1 MPAIHTGS
9 RAWPAPTCLDG
20 KFVLNHN
27 NNYQWRATHVREAA
41 GEKNMDE
48 NQAFRAM
55 VVREEAG
62 GYSRRL
68 EERQIADLPAGEV
81 LIRVA
86 YSSLNYK
93 DALSASGNRGVTRR
107 YPHTPGV
114 DAAGVVAASSD
125 PRFRPGD
132 EVLACCYDL
141 GMNTAGG
148 FGQYIRVP
156 AGWVLP
162 LPAGLSLRESMV
174 YGTGGFTAA
183 NSVERLL
190 AHGVRPEQGKVLVT
204 GASGGVGCFSVAI
217 LAKEGFRV
225 TAVSGKES
233 ARELLTSLGASEI
246 ISRGQ
251 AVDTSGRLILKGK
264 WGGVVDTV
272 GGEILSTALKST
284 RYGGAVTCCGNVAG
298 PEFSANVFPFILRG
312 IALLGIDSAE
322 CAMARRELLWGKLA
336 GAWRVAGVE
345 AITTEITLAEL
356 DGAIERILKGQV
368 QGRVVVRL
376 WD

>member
-1 MPAIHTGS
+1 MNESQIF
-9 RAWPAPTCLDG
+9 C
-20 KFVLNHN
+20 
-27 NNYQWRATHVREAA
+27 
-41 GEKNMDE
+41 
-48 NQAFRAM
+48 AM
-55 VVREEAG
+55 VVREEDG
-62 GYSRRL
+62 CCIRGL
-68 EERQIADLPAGEV
+68 EERRIADLPKGEI

-93 DALSASGNRGVTRR
+93 DGLSAIGNRGVTRR
-107 YPHTPGV
+107 YPHTPGI
-114 DAAGVVAASSD
+114 DAAGVVVESSD
-125 PRFRPGD
+125 RRFRPGD

-141 GMNTAGG
+141 GMNSPGG

-156 AGWVLP
+156 AAWVMRLP
-162 LPAGLSLRESMV
+162 TGLTLRESMV

-190 AHGVRPEQGKVLVT
+190 ACGVRPEQGKVLVT

-217 LAKEGFRV
+217 LAREGFSV

-233 ARELLTSLGASEI
+233 ARELLTNLGAAEI
-246 ISRGQ
+246 IGREQ
-251 AVDTSGRLILKGK
+251 ATDTSGKMILKGK
-264 WGGVVDTV
+264 WAGVVDTV
-272 GGEILSTALKST
+272 GGEILATALKST

-298 PEFSANVFPFILRG
+298 PEFAANVFPFILRG

-322 CAMARRELLWGKLA
+322 CPMTRREMLWGKLA
-336 GAWRVAGVE
+336 GEWKIPGLAV
-345 AITTEITLAEL
+345 ITTEIGLAEL
-356 DGAIERILKGQV
+356 DGAITSILKGQI

>member
-1 MPAIHTGS
+1 MQMEET
-9 RAWPAPTCLDG
+9 
-20 KFVLNHN
+20 
-27 NNYQWRATHVREAA
+27 
-41 GEKNMDE
+41 
-48 NQAFRAM
+48 FRAL
-55 VVREEAG
+55 VVREEG
-62 GYSRRL
+62 GGHVRRL
-68 EERQIADLPAGEV
+68 EERRIGELPAGAV
-81 LIRVA
+81 LVRVL

-93 DALSASGNRGVTRR
+93 DGLSATGNRGVTRR
-107 YPHTPGV
+107 YPHTPGI
-114 DAAGVVAASSD
+114 DAAGVVAASDD

-132 EVLACCYDL
+132 QVLVCCYDL

-156 AGWVLP
+156 AEWVMD
-162 LPAGLSLRESMV
+162 LPAGLPLRESMV
-174 YGTGGFTAA
+174 FGTGGFTAA

-190 AHGVRPEQGKVLVT
+190 AHGVRPGQGKVLVT

-217 LAKEGFRV
+217 LAREGFRV

-233 ARELLTSLGASEI
+233 ARELLTTLGASEI
-246 ISRGQ
+246 IGR
-251 AVDTSGRLILKGK
+251 AEATDTSGRLILKGK
-264 WGGVVDTV
+264 WAGVVDTV

-322 CAMARRELLWGKLA
+322 CPMARREMLWGKLA
-336 GAWRVAGVE
+336 AEWKVAGLE
-345 AITTEITLAEL
+345 PITTEIGLEEL
-356 DGAIERILKGQV
+356 DGAITRILKGQV

>member
-1 MPAIHTGS
+1 
-9 RAWPAPTCLDG
+9 
-20 KFVLNHN
+20 
-27 NNYQWRATHVREAA
+27 
-41 GEKNMDE
+41 MDAK
-48 NQAFRAM
+48 QTFGAL

-62 GYSRRL
+62 GFSRRL
-68 EERQIADLPAGEV
+68 EERRIADLPVGEV
-81 LIRVA
+81 LVRVS

-93 DALSASGNRGVTRR
+93 DGLSAIGNRGVTRR

-114 DAAGVVAASSD
+114 DAAGVVAESRD
-125 PRFRPGD
+125 PRFRVGD
-132 EVLACCYDL
+132 QVLVCCYDL
-141 GMNTAGG
+141 GMNTPGG

-156 AGWVLP
+156 AAWVMP
-162 LPAGLSLRESMV
+162 LPVGLTMRESMI

-190 AHGVRPEQGKVLVT
+190 AHGVRPEQGKILVT

-217 LAKEGFRV
+217 LAREGFRV

-233 ARELLTSLGASEI
+233 ARELLATLGATEI
-246 ISRGQ
+246 ISRAQ
-251 AVDTSGRLILKGK
+251 AVDSSGRMILKGK
-264 WGGVVDTV
+264 WAGVIDTV

-312 IALLGIDSAE
+312 VALLGIDSAE
-322 CAMARRELLWGKLA
+322 CPMARRKMLWGKLA
-336 GAWRVAGVE
+336 NEWQVAGLAAV
-345 AITTEITLAEL
+345 TTEIGLDEL
-356 DGAIERILKGQV
+356 DGAITRILKGQV

-376 WD
+376 WND

>member
-1 MPAIHTGS
+1 MDTGQS
-9 RAWPAPTCLDG
+9 
-20 KFVLNHN
+20 
-27 NNYQWRATHVREAA
+27 
-41 GEKNMDE
+41 
-48 NQAFRAM
+48 FRAL
-55 VVREEAG
+55 VVREEPG
-62 GYSRRL
+62 GYGRRL
-68 EERQIADLPAGEV
+68 EERRIGDLPAGEV

-93 DALSASGNRGVTRR
+93 DGLSAIGNRGVTRR

-114 DAAGVVAASSD
+114 DAAGVVVESSD
-125 PRFRPGD
+125 PRFAPGE
-132 EVLACCYDL
+132 EVLVCCYDL
-141 GMNTAGG
+141 GMNTPGG

-156 AGWVLP
+156 AAWVMP

-217 LAKEGFRV
+217 LAREGFRV

-233 ARELLTSLGASEI
+233 ARGLLTSLGASEI
-246 ISRGQ
+246 IGREQ

-264 WGGVVDTV
+264 WAGVVDTV

-298 PEFSANVFPFILRG
+298 PEFAANVFPFILRG

-322 CAMARRELLWGKLA
+322 CPMARREMLWAKLA
-336 GAWRVAGVE
+336 SGWQVPELA
-345 AITTEITLAEL
+345 AITSEIGLAEL
-356 DGAIERILKGQV
+356 DGAIDRILKGQI

>member
-1 MPAIHTGS
+1 M
-9 RAWPAPTCLDG
+9 
-20 KFVLNHN
+20 
-27 NNYQWRATHVREAA
+27 RATES
-41 GEKNMDE
+41 
-48 NQAFRAM
+48 FRAL
-55 VVREEAG
+55 VVREEEG
-62 GYSRRL
+62 GYVRRL
-68 EERQIADLPAGEV
+68 EERQLADLPAGEV
-81 LIRVA
+81 LVRVS

-93 DALSASGNRGVTRR
+93 DGLSAVGNRGVTRR

-114 DAAGVVAASSD
+114 DAAGVVAESRD

-132 EVLACCYDL
+132 QVIVCCYDL
-141 GMNTAGG
+141 GMNTPGG

-156 AGWVLP
+156 AAWVMQ
-162 LPAGLSLRESMV
+162 LPAGLTLRESMV

-217 LAKEGFRV
+217 LAREGFKV

-233 ARELLTSLGASEI
+233 ARELLTSLGATEI
-246 ISRGQ
+246 IGREQ
-251 AVDTSGRLILKGK
+251 AVDTSGRMILKGK
-264 WGGVVDTV
+264 WAGVVDTV

-322 CAMARRELLWGKLA
+322 CAMARRELLWAKLA
-336 GAWRVAGVE
+336 NDWQVPGLAE
-345 AITTEITLAEL
+345 ITTEIGLEEL
-356 DGAIERILKGQV
+356 DGAIGRILKGQV
-368 QGRVVVRL
+368 QGRLVVRL
-376 WD
+376 WDR

>member
-1 MPAIHTGS
+1 MNES
-9 RAWPAPTCLDG
+9 RTFSAL
-20 KFVLNHN
+20 
-27 NNYQWRATHVREAA
+27 
-41 GEKNMDE
+41 
-48 NQAFRAM
+48 
-55 VVREEAG
+55 VVREVEG
-62 GYSRRL
+62 RWLRSL
-68 EERQIADLPAGEV
+68 EERRIGDLPQGEI

-93 DALSASGNRGVTRR
+93 DGLSAIGNRGVTRR
-107 YPHTPGV
+107 YPHTPGI
-114 DAAGVVAASSD
+114 DAAGVVVESRD
-125 PRFRPGD
+125 PRFAPGE

-141 GMNTAGG
+141 GMNSPGG

-156 AGWVLP
+156 AAWVMRLP
-162 LPAGLSLRESMV
+162 IGLTLRESMV

-190 AHGVRPEQGKVLVT
+190 ACGVRPEQGKVLVT

-217 LAKEGFRV
+217 LAREGFKV

-233 ARELLTSLGASEI
+233 ARELLTNLGATEI
-246 ISRGQ
+246 IGREQ
-251 AVDTSGRLILKGK
+251 ATDTSGKMILKGR
-264 WGGVVDTV
+264 WAGVVDTV
-272 GGEILSTALKST
+272 GGEILATALKST

-298 PEFSANVFPFILRG
+298 PEFTANVFPFILRG

-322 CAMARRELLWGKLA
+322 CPMARREMLWRKLA
-336 GAWRVAGVE
+336 AEWKIPGLA
-345 AITTEITLAEL
+345 AITSEIGLAEL
-356 DGAIERILKGQV
+356 DEAIARILKGQV

>member
-1 MPAIHTGS
+1 MSAIQS
-9 RAWPAPTCLDG
+9 
-20 KFVLNHN
+20 
-27 NNYQWRATHVREAA
+27 
-41 GEKNMDE
+41 
-48 NQAFRAM
+48 FRAL

-62 GYSRRL
+62 AYVRRL
-68 EERQIADLPAGEV
+68 EERQFSDLPVGEV
-81 LIRVA
+81 LVRVS

-93 DALSASGNRGVTRR
+93 DGLSAIGNRGVTRR

-114 DAAGVVAASSD
+114 DAAGVVAESRD
-125 PRFRPGD
+125 PRFRVGD
-132 EVLACCYDL
+132 QVLVCCYDL
-141 GMNTAGG
+141 GMNTPGG

-156 AGWVLP
+156 AAWVMP
-162 LPAGLSLRESMV
+162 LPVGLTMRESMI

-190 AHGVRPEQGKVLVT
+190 AHGVRPEQGKVLVS
-204 GASGGVGCFSVAI
+204 GASGGVGSFSVAI
-217 LAKEGFRV
+217 LAREGFRV

-233 ARELLTSLGASEI
+233 ARELLTTLGATEI
-246 ISRGQ
+246 ISRTQ
-251 AVDTSGRLILKGK
+251 AIDSSGRMILKGK
-264 WGGVVDTV
+264 WAGVIDTV

-312 IALLGIDSAE
+312 VALLGIDSAE
-322 CAMARRELLWGKLA
+322 CPMARREMLWGKLA
-336 GAWRVAGVE
+336 NEWQVAGLA
-345 AITTEITLAEL
+345 AITTEIGLDEL
-356 DGAIERILKGQV
+356 DGEISRILKGQV

>member
-1 MPAIHTGS
+1 MNESESFCA
-9 RAWPAPTCLDG
+9 L
-20 KFVLNHN
+20 
-27 NNYQWRATHVREAA
+27 
-41 GEKNMDE
+41 
-48 NQAFRAM
+48 
-55 VVREEAG
+55 VVREEEG
-62 GYSRRL
+62 CCVRSL
-68 EERQIADLPAGEV
+68 EERRIADLPKGEV

-93 DALSASGNRGVTRR
+93 DGLSATGNRGVTRR
-107 YPHTPGV
+107 YPHTPGI
-114 DAAGVVAASSD
+114 DAAGVVVESSE

-141 GMNTAGG
+141 GMNSPGG

-156 AGWVLP
+156 AAWVMRRP
-162 LPAGLSLRESMV
+162 SGLTLWESMV

-190 AHGVRPEQGKVLVT
+190 ACGVRPEQGKVLVS

-217 LAKEGFRV
+217 LAREGFKV

-233 ARELLTSLGASEI
+233 ARELLTSLGATEI
-246 ISRGQ
+246 ISREQ
-251 AVDTSGRLILKGK
+251 AVDHSGRLILKGK
-264 WGGVVDTV
+264 WAGVVDTV
-272 GGEILSTALKST
+272 GGEILATALKST

-298 PEFSANVFPFILRG
+298 PEFAANVFPFILRG

-322 CAMARRELLWGKLA
+322 CPMARREMLWGKLA
-336 GAWRVAGVE
+336 GEWKIPGLA
-345 AITTEITLAEL
+345 AITTEIGLAEL
-356 DGAIERILKGQV
+356 DGAITRILKGQV

>member
-1 MPAIHTGS
+1 M
-9 RAWPAPTCLDG
+9 
-20 KFVLNHN
+20 
-27 NNYQWRATHVREAA
+27 EAEQTFWA
-41 GEKNMDE
+41 L
-48 NQAFRAM
+48 
-55 VVREEAG
+55 VVREEG
-62 GYSRRL
+62 GGHVRRL
-68 EERQIADLPAGEV
+68 EERRVGDLPAGEV
-81 LIRVA
+81 LVRVS

-93 DALSASGNRGVTRR
+93 DALSATGNRGVTRR
-107 YPHTPGV
+107 YPHTPGI
-114 DAAGVVAASSD
+114 DAAGVVAASVD

-132 EVLACCYDL
+132 EVVVSCYDL
-141 GMNTAGG
+141 GMNTPGG

-156 AGWVLP
+156 AAWVLP
-162 LPAGLSLRESMV
+162 LPAGLTLRESMV

-217 LAKEGFRV
+217 LAREGFKV

-233 ARELLTSLGASEI
+233 ARELLAALGASEVI
-246 ISRGQ
+246 GRAEAI
-251 AVDTSGRLILKGK
+251 DTSGRLILKGK
-264 WGGVVDTV
+264 WAGVVDTV
-272 GGEILSTALKST
+272 GGEVLATALKST

-322 CAMARRELLWGKLA
+322 CPMARRQLLWAKLA
-336 GAWRVAGVE
+336 GEWRVGGLE
-345 AITTEITLAEL
+345 AITTEIGLAEL
-356 DGAIERILKGQV
+356 YGAIARILKGQV

>member
-1 MPAIHTGS
+1 M
-9 RAWPAPTCLDG
+9 
-20 KFVLNHN
+20 
-27 NNYQWRATHVREAA
+27 RATES
-41 GEKNMDE
+41 
-48 NQAFRAM
+48 FRAL

-62 GYSRRL
+62 GYVRRL
-68 EERQIADLPAGEV
+68 EERQLADLPAGEV
-81 LIRVA
+81 LVRVR

-93 DALSASGNRGVTRR
+93 DALSAIGNRGVTRR

-114 DAAGVVAASSD
+114 DAAGVVVESCD
-125 PRFRPGD
+125 PRFRPGA
-132 EVLACCYDL
+132 EVLVCCYDL
-141 GMNTAGG
+141 GMNTPGG

-156 AGWVLP
+156 AAWVMKLP
-162 LPAGLSLRESMV
+162 VGLALRESMI

-217 LAKEGFRV
+217 LARAGFKV

-233 ARELLTSLGASEI
+233 ARELLTSLGATEI
-246 ISRGQ
+246 IGREQ
-251 AVDTSGRLILKGK
+251 AVDTSGRMILKGK
-264 WGGVVDTV
+264 WAGVVDTV

-312 IALLGIDSAE
+312 VALLGIDSAE
-322 CAMARRELLWGKLA
+322 CPMARREMLWGRLA
-336 GAWRVAGVE
+336 SEWQVAGLA
-345 AITTEITLAEL
+345 AITTEIGLEEL
-356 DGAIERILKGQV
+356 DGAISRILQGQV

>member
-1 MPAIHTGS
+1 MSA
-9 RAWPAPTCLDG
+9 
-20 KFVLNHN
+20 VQN
-27 NNYQWRATHVREAA
+27 
-41 GEKNMDE
+41 
-48 NQAFRAM
+48 FRAL
-55 VVREEAG
+55 VVREENG
-62 GYSRRL
+62 GYVRRL
-68 EERQIADLPAGEV
+68 EERQISDLPAGEV
-81 LIRVA
+81 LIRVS

-93 DALSASGNRGVTRR
+93 DGLSAIGNRGVTRR
-107 YPHTPGV
+107 DPHTPGV
-114 DAAGVVAASSD
+114 DAAGVVAESRD
-125 PRFRPGD
+125 PRFRAGD
-132 EVLACCYDL
+132 QVLACCYDL
-141 GMNTAGG
+141 GMNTPGG

-156 AGWVLP
+156 AAWVMP

-190 AHGVRPEQGKVLVT
+190 AHGVRPDQGKVLVT

-217 LAKEGFRV
+217 LAREGFKV

-246 ISRGQ
+246 IGREQ
-251 AVDTSGRLILKGK
+251 AVDNSGRMILKGK
-264 WGGVVDTV
+264 WAGVVDTV

-312 IALLGIDSAE
+312 VALLGIDSAE
-322 CAMARRELLWGKLA
+322 CAMAWRELLWGKLA
-336 GAWRVAGVE
+336 REWRVEGLE
-345 AITTEITLAEL
+345 AITTEIGLDEL
-356 DGAIERILKGQV
+356 DGAIARILKGQV

-376 WD
+376 WDK

>member
-1 MPAIHTGS
+1 
-9 RAWPAPTCLDG
+9 
-20 KFVLNHN
+20 
-27 NNYQWRATHVREAA
+27 
-41 GEKNMDE
+41 MDNE
-48 NQAFRAM
+48 QNFRAL
-55 VVREEAG
+55 VVRETGAG
-62 GYSRRL
+62 QYSRGIEQRTL
-68 EERQIADLPAGEV
+68 GELPAGEV

-114 DAAGVVAASSD
+114 DAAGVVAKSD
-125 PRFRPGD
+125 DDQFSPGD
-132 EVLACCYDL
+132 QVIACCYDL
-141 GMNTAGG
+141 GMNTPGG

-156 AGWVLP
+156 AGWVLK

-174 YGTGGFTAA
+174 IGTGGFTAA
-183 NSVERLL
+183 HSVWRLL
-190 AHGVRPEQGKVLVT
+190 DFGVRPEQGKVMVS

-217 LAKEGFRV
+217 LAREGFKV

-233 ARELLTSLGASEI
+233 AREFLTRLGAAEI
-246 ISRGQ
+246 IGRSQ
-251 AVDTSGRLILKGK
+251 AIDISGRLILKGK
-264 WGGVVDTV
+264 WAGVVDTV
-272 GGEILSTALKST
+272 GGEILATALKST

-322 CAMARRELLWGKLA
+322 CPMARRRMLWAKLA
-336 GAWRVAGVE
+336 AEWKIAGLE
-345 AITTEITLAEL
+345 EITTEIGLDDL
-356 DGAIERILKGQV
+356 DGAIEKILRGQV

>member
-1 MPAIHTGS
+1 MS
-9 RAWPAPTCLDG
+9 
-20 KFVLNHN
+20 
-27 NNYQWRATHVREAA
+27 AA
-41 GEKNMDE
+41 
-48 NQAFRAM
+48 QTFRAL
-55 VVREEAG
+55 VVREENG
-62 GYSRRL
+62 GYVRRL
-68 EERQIADLPAGEV
+68 EERNISDLPVGEV
-81 LIRVA
+81 LIRVG

-93 DALSASGNRGVTRR
+93 DGLSAIGNRGVTRR
-107 YPHTPGV
+107 YPHTPGI
-114 DAAGVVAASSD
+114 DAAGVVAESRD

-132 EVLACCYDL
+132 QVITCCYDL
-141 GMNTAGG
+141 GMNTPGG

-156 AGWVLP
+156 AGWVMR
-162 LPAGLSLRESMV
+162 LPAGLSLLESMV

-190 AHGVRPEQGKVLVT
+190 AFGVRPDQGKVLVT

-217 LAKEGFRV
+217 LAREGFRV
-225 TAVSGKES
+225 TAVSGKAS
-233 ARELLTSLGASEI
+233 ARELLTSLGACEI
-246 ISRGQ
+246 IGREQ

-264 WGGVVDTV
+264 WAGVVDTV

-322 CAMARRELLWGKLA
+322 CAMSRRELLWGRLA
-336 GAWRVAGVE
+336 KEWRVEGLE
-345 AITTEITLAEL
+345 AITTEIGLEDL

-376 WD
+376 WE